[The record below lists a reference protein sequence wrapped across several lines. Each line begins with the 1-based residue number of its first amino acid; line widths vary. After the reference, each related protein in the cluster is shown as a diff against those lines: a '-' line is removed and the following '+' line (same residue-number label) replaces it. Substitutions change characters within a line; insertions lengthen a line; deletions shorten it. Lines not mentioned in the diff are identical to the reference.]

1 MGAVAG
7 GAAGGAGL
15 GEGEGGGGIP
25 NAGLSGSLVP
35 GPWSQM
41 LTVAPRAAS
50 TPTALRWLLS
60 EQQGCNGT
68 LVPQAA
74 ELNCL
79 VPSGHHGQLLLS
91 LCLHFI
97 GLV

>member
-1 MGAVAG
+1 MVPQVEQDSGRMRGV
-7 GAAGGAGL
+7 
-15 GEGEGGGGIP
+15 GIP
-25 NAGLSGSLVP
+25 NAWLSGSLVP
-35 GPWSQM
+35 GPRGPRC

-79 VPSGHHGQLLLS
+79 VPSEHHGQLSLS